1 LSADERAAAKQN
13 TERDGERRE
22 HVVRSGESLWS
33 ISQRYSVGVR
43 ALASWNAM
51 APGDVLSVGRKLVV
65 WTAAPATAAATAVAQ
80 ATASAAATIPVSF
93 DKERLQRVTYTVRR
107 GDSLSTIARRF
118 RVTVGKLIEWNGVS
132 TEKFLQPG
140 QRLVI
145 HVDVT
150 KQSG

>member
-1 LSADERAAAKQN
+1 
-13 TERDGERRE
+13 
-22 HVVRSGESLWS
+22 
-33 ISQRYSVGVR
+33 VR

-107 GDSLSTIARRF
+107 GD
-118 RVTVGKLIEWNGVS
+118 
-132 TEKFLQPG
+132 
-140 QRLVI
+140 
-145 HVDVT
+145 
-150 KQSG
+150 

>member
-1 LSADERAAAKQN
+1 
-13 TERDGERRE
+13 
-22 HVVRSGESLWS
+22 
-33 ISQRYSVGVR
+33 
-43 ALASWNAM
+43 
-51 APGDVLSVGRKLVV
+51 VGRPLVV